1 MPKRK
6 ERMAGYIRESD
17 ERLIAGTTT
26 MESAINAVRDYG
38 AKEGYLYDT
47 TNHEYKEAIS
57 AYVVPYNERERL
69 LAMLDAAKRH
79 EFDVLVVT
87 EIRAIAR
94 RQVEVLVIYDILQ
107 KYGVRLETIKEKF
120 GDDAMSKAIL
130 SLRAM
135 FAEIEVEQS
144 KMRMARG
151 RRDRIAIGQ
160 APNAHPKPAYGYKF
174 IDTPTE
180 IKGGYEFNQTIIY
193 VDREGSEWSEYKV
206 IRFIFDLLLAGY
218 SLRSVARTLNE
229 IGIPTAKKA
238 LKGDPHWQKGSISRI
253 IINPIYVGEVWANR
267 WQEVPTQKGKGTR
280 LMLRPKEEWIRIP
293 NCPCPALLTREEWDA
308 VQKQKEINRIENL
321 ANNAHPKEEL
331 GLLRNG
337 YIFCGICQH
346 RMLAKYP
353 SEEQRANRRMPYY
366 RCQDLER
373 EKNSPKFH
381 TLVVM
386 IDAVDREARAK
397 IVEILLDPLW
407 IRARVAE
414 KKAEIKKKK
423 EKTIN
428 EEDIQ
433 ATIDG
438 IKERLKRLYKLAEY
452 ASDDDTI
459 EDLAHQMNGL
469 ESQKRQAEALLF
481 QMDEDKEKEEEL
493 EKEIVKFEKWAED
506 VRPQLTDPTY
516 VPTWDEL
523 RLAIRILGIRATVF
537 PDKPEYKK
545 RFIIDATVPE
555 VMKKMDIELECVA
568 A

>member
-1 MPKRK
+1 
-6 ERMAGYIRESD
+6 
-17 ERLIAGTTT
+17 
-26 MESAINAVRDYG
+26 MESAVKAVRDYA

-47 TNHEYKEAIS
+47 SCHEYKEAIS
-57 AYVVPYNERERL
+57 AYTVPYNEREQL

-144 KMRMARG
+144 KMRTMRG
-151 RRDRIAIGQ
+151 RRDRVAIGQ
-160 APNAHPKPAYGYKF
+160 APNAHPKPAYGYRF

-180 IKGGYEFNQTIIY
+180 VKGGYEFNHTIIY
-193 VDREGSEWSEYKV
+193 VDREGNEWSEYKV
-206 IRFIFDLLLAGY
+206 IRFIFDQLLAGY
-218 SLRSVARTLNE
+218 SMRYVARTLNE
-229 IGIPTAKKA
+229 MGIPTAKKA

-267 WQEVPTQKGKGTR
+267 WQEVQSVKGKGKT
-280 LMLRPKEEWIRIP
+280 LTLRPKEEWIRIP
-293 NCPCPALLTREEWDA
+293 LCPCPALLRREEWEA
-308 VQKQKEINRIENL
+308 IEKQKQINIQDQLR
-321 ANNAHPKEEL
+321 NNSHPKEEL

-337 YIFCGICQH
+337 YIFCGICNH

-353 SEEQRANRRMPYY
+353 SALQRANRRLPYY

-373 EKNSPKFH
+373 DKNSPKFH
-381 TLVVM
+381 TLAVM
-386 IDAVDREARAK
+386 IDAVDREVRAK

-414 KKAEIKKKK
+414 KKAEIQAKKA
-423 EKTIN
+423 KTIN

-433 ATIDG
+433 GTING
-438 IKERLKRLYKLAEY
+438 IKDRLKRLYKLAEY

-459 EDLAHQMNGL
+459 EELAHQMNDL
-469 ESQKRQAEALLF
+469 EAQKRQAEALLF
-481 QMDEDKEKEEEL
+481 KLDEDREKDQEL
-493 EKEIVKFEKWAED
+493 ETEISKFETWAEQ
-506 VRPQLTDPTY
+506 VRPLLTDPTY

-545 RFIIDATVPE
+545 RFFIDATVPE
-555 VMKKMDIELECVA
+555 VMKKMDIELGCA
-568 A
+568 GD